1 MSRVL
6 AAMRPLRHRRAW
18 LALWGLMVLAVVVLS
33 LIPPPPMPAVAFRG
47 IDKVEHV
54 LGYLALS
61 AMATALFAPMPVR
74 ARIAAALVALGIA
87 LEIAQGTMTTT
98 RTPDLPD
105 ALANAAGVL
114 LGLACT
120 PAVRLVA
127 WLDRRVAGRGRQD
140 PGRNR

>member
-61 AMATALFAPMPVR
+61 AMATALFARMPTR
-74 ARIAAALVALGIA
+74 ARIAAALMAMGVG
-87 LEIAQGTMTTT
+87 LEIAQGTMTAT
-98 RTPDLPD
+98 RTPDVLD
-105 ALANAAGVL
+105 ALANSLGVL
-114 LGLACT
+114 LGLVCT
-120 PAVRLVA
+120 PAVRVVA
-127 WLDRRVAGRGRQD
+127 WLDARV
-140 PGRNR
+140 PGAAD